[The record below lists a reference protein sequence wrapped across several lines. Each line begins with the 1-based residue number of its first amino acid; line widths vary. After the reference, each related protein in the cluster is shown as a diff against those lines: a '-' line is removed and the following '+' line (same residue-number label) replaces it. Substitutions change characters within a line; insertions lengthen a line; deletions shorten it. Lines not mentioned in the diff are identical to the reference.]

1 MTNFHLVL
9 VALTTIVGATI
20 APASAVEP
28 AGQMVFYDANNGGN
42 CSSCAWIAATGEI
55 TEGTAERFERFVQ
68 QRNDKMCRLVVM
80 HSPGGLLTEGIR
92 LGYALRK
99 HGCTTTIGRTVS
111 AQIKEAPHLKDVEPG
126 HCYSACAYAFL
137 GGERRWV
144 DATSRY
150 GVHQHFNAD
159 AVVAPLAKT
168 LSSLDLSTSQFL
180 TGLLVAYVI
189 EMDVNPLL
197 VTVAA
202 MAAPHEDIAV
212 LDRNALEAMRVV
224 TDITPPMAE
233 WSLVPIANGLVAQVE
248 QIQDD
253 SGSIQRA
260 RLLCTSGQPNKRF
273 LEIIVPV
280 GQFAGQ
286 IDHELKLGRGAVVLR
301 SDTTLEIN
309 NYSAE
314 IVGQEKKSLMIL
326 RLALSDDALEQLV
339 KEKKFSWARDASRVS
354 QKFFSG
360 WFSLKKAGT
369 MSPFAF
375 KHCI

>member
-260 RLLCTSGQPNKRF
+260 RLLCTSGPGLPQLR
-273 LEIIVPV
+273 IH
-280 GQFAGQ
+280 
-286 IDHELKLGRGAVVLR
+286 HESSSSSSSSSGTSKPSSAARNSSDVAASSRLVLMLVLMDLSSR
-301 SDTTLEIN
+301 MRL
-309 NYSAE
+309 SAMWRT
-314 IVGQEKKSLMIL
+314 SA
-326 RLALSDDALEQLV
+326 RL
-339 KEKKFSWARDASRVS
+339 WA
-354 QKFFSG
+354 
-360 WFSLKKAGT
+360 
-369 MSPFAF
+369 M
-375 KHCI
+375 